1 MSNLIDQPRLFF
13 VVSFVVLWFSV
24 SLGAFFGQKV
34 RPLQE
39 EERGDFGV
47 VQGTVLTLLSLLI
60 GFTFS
65 MALSRYDQRK
75 NYEEAEANAIG
86 TEYVRADLLPAADAT
101 RVRDLL
107 RKYLDQRV
115 LFYVTR
121 DERQLEQ
128 INAAAVQLQT
138 ELWSTVQARAG
149 ASPTPLVALAVSG
162 MNDVLNSQGYTQAA
176 WWNRIPVEAWALL
189 LAIAISCNVLVGYG
203 TRRLGRFQQLVLPL
217 AVSISFFLIADIDSP
232 RRGLIRVQP
241 QNLTSLSPSLQAH

>member
-24 SLGAFFGQKV
+24 SLGAFLGQKV

-86 TEYVRADLLPAADAT
+86 TEYARAGLLPAADAT

-107 RKYLDQRV
+107 RSYVDQRV
-115 LFYVTR
+115 LFHTTQDAR
-121 DERQLEQ
+121 RLEQ
-128 INAAAVQLQT
+128 INPRTAELQT
-138 ELWSTVQARAG
+138 DLWSAVQAR
-149 ASPTPLVALAVSG
+149 
-162 MNDVLNSQGYTQAA
+162 
-176 WWNRIPVEAWALL
+176 
-189 LAIAISCNVLVGYG
+189 
-203 TRRLGRFQQLVLPL
+203 
-217 AVSISFFLIADIDSP
+217 
-232 RRGLIRVQP
+232 
-241 QNLTSLSPSLQAH
+241 